1 MSCKELQEHLGI
13 EPESPCPLLIS
24 PANKKLLSFLSDSC
38 YLSPSSP
45 LHSHLIGGDGSNG
58 SSPEPLESICL
69 EESLVKQFSTQRLS
83 SSSSSGTTSPNASG
97 SNLNLSHAQEE
108 PLPLPPLSLSSYLSA
123 NNPHRSVSSE
133 GFLQPVFSE
142 DTTTRSL
149 LPGSHTSTDS
159 PWEEQ
164 MDINDNP
171 QTSMANPSLG
181 DESPLLSLPES
192 KGTLATEEFEFNL
205 DILNELPSLE
215 LCENMQCMCVP
226 PSVNSPRRN
235 PILPTGH
242 ELENQPCVSRRKEES
257 ENVQSKKLVNLG
269 PCDRYLRGRDALQPL
284 ENFNFLPSVGQ
295 RSTRGKQPLSGK
307 LKRRK
312 RGKAS

>member
-38 YLSPSSP
+38 YLSPSSS

-83 SSSSSGTTSPNASG
+83 SSSSSGTTSPNASE

-133 GFLQPVFSE
+133 GFFQPVFSE
-142 DTTTRSL
+142 ETTTRSL

-192 KGTLATEEFEFNL
+192 KGSLATEEFEFNL

-242 ELENQPCVSRRKEES
+242 ELENQPCISRRKEES

>member
-45 LHSHLIGGDGSNG
+45 LHSHLIGGDSSNG

-83 SSSSSGTTSPNASG
+83 SSSSSGTASPNERE
-97 SNLNLSHAQEE
+97 SNLHFSHAQEE
-108 PLPLPPLSLSSYLSA
+108 PLPLPPPLSLSGYLSA
-123 NNPHRSVSSE
+123 NKSHRSSE
-133 GFLQPVFSE
+133 GYFQPGSSE
-142 DTTTRSL
+142 DSTTRSL
-149 LPGSHTSTDS
+149 LPSSHTNS

-171 QTSMANPSLG
+171 PTSMADSLLS
-181 DESPLLSLPES
+181 DESPLFSPPGS
-192 KGTLATEEFEFNL
+192 KDSLATEEFDFNL

-215 LCENMQCMCVP
+215 PCENMQCACVP
-226 PSVNSPRRN
+226 PAVNSPRRN
-235 PILPTGH
+235 PILPRGH
-242 ELENQPCVSRRKEES
+242 ELENQPRVSRRKEAA
-257 ENVQSKKLVNLG
+257 ENFQNKKLVDHG
-269 PCDRYLRGRDALQPL
+269 PCDWYLGGRGALQPL
-284 ENFNFLPSVGQ
+284 ENFHFLPSVGQ
-295 RSTRGKQPLSGK
+295 RSTKGKQPLSGK

-312 RGKAS
+312 RGKAG

>member
-45 LHSHLIGGDGSNG
+45 LHSHLIGRDSSNG

-142 DTTTRSL
+142 ETTTRSL

-181 DESPLLSLPES
+181 NESPLLSLPES
-192 KGTLATEEFEFNL
+192 KGSLATEEFEFNL

-257 ENVQSKKLVNLG
+257 ENVQSKKLVNLE

-284 ENFNFLPSVGQ
+284 ENFNFLSSVGQ